1 MPPFDTRFVH
11 WPELDLI
18 TRTVTAQP
26 FQRHIHESYCIG
38 LVERGA
44 RIISTRNAE
53 IRVSPGE
60 IFVLNPGQ
68 PHACR
73 SLHSGHCYH
82 VISVT
87 PSMMQAF
94 SQRDMSHLPHF
105 RPVRIADRPIAG
117 AIRRFCALA
126 ERDHDPIERETLL
139 AQILTRLIAQY
150 SDPSP
155 EFTPPPSSLDS
166 ILRAQDYISTYYTH
180 KLSLTHLAD
189 LCHLSPYHFQR
200 TFVECVGLSPHDY
213 QLHLRI
219 KHSKRML
226 RQGLPVAV
234 VAQNVGFVD
243 QSHFTHSFKRLVG
256 ITPGCFARQYQLAV
270 YE

>member
-11 WPELDLI
+11 WPEMDLT
-18 TRTVTAQP
+18 TRTVAAQP
-26 FQRHIHESYCIG
+26 LQRHVHESYCIG
-38 LVERGA
+38 LVEHGA

-53 IRVSPGE
+53 IRVLPGE

-73 SLHSGHCYH
+73 FLHSDHRYH

-87 PSMMQAF
+87 ASTMQAL
-94 SQRDMSHLPHF
+94 SQQDAPHLPHF
-105 RPVRIADRPIAG
+105 KPVRIADRLIAG

-139 AQILTRLIAQY
+139 VQILTRLIAQY
-150 SDPSP
+150 RDPSP
-155 EFTPPPSSLDS
+155 EMAHPPAASDS
-166 ILRAQDYISTYYTH
+166 ILRAQDYLSSYYTH

-226 RQGLPVAV
+226 RQGLPVAD
-234 VAQNVGFVD
+234 VAQTVGFVD

-256 ITPGCFARQYQLAV
+256 ITPGYFARQHQPVV